1 MEQAKKMNS
10 SPPPAPEKPHDTG
23 KPNRLIREKS
33 PYLLQHARN
42 PVDWYPWGEEAFERA
57 RKEDKPIFLSVG
69 YSTCYW
75 CHVMEREVFEDTAI
89 ARLMNERLVSIKV
102 DREERPDVDRV
113 YMTAVQ
119 AMTGSGGWPM
129 SVFLTPDLV
138 PFLGATYIPPTARYG
153 RPGFT
158 DIVRHISDLWKNDR
172 SKILVSGKQI
182 EEILRK
188 SARST
193 PAKVEDSALREGFKQ
208 IAAGYDPVHG
218 GFGSGMKFP
227 RPVTLDFLF
236 RRYYRRGDSAA
247 LDMALATIRKMAD
260 GGVYDHIGGGFH
272 RYAVDAGWRV
282 PHFEK
287 MLYDQAQLAV
297 TCLEAYQI
305 THDPLY
311 SSLARDILGYVA
323 RDMTGPNG
331 EFYSAEDAESATDP
345 DETGKKEEGAFYL
358 WTKPEI
364 DRILGNEAAPL
375 FNYYFGVED
384 TGNAPSDPMNVFRGK
399 NILYVAHDAGET
411 VRKFGK
417 QPEEVISILET
428 SRKKLARERVKR
440 ARPHLDDKIIT
451 AWNGLMI
458 SAFARAYQVLHD
470 EEYLRRA
477 RRGAEFILENLYDKG
492 SGTLYRRY
500 RDGDARFEGSLQDYA
515 FFVRGLLDLYEA
527 SFETIWLRTAISLNN
542 KQSDLFRDSIGGG
555 FFDASGKDPS
565 ILVRTKEDYDGA
577 EPTGNSIAAVNLLRL
592 AQLTA
597 NEGLRDMAEKTIRA
611 FGSRIRS
618 VPESMPGML
627 AAYTWSITTPREIII
642 AGEPGAADT
651 KALLAE
657 VHSHFVPFRSLIL
670 ADGGSGQEELASYLP
685 FIKEMRTSEGKA
697 TAYICQNYAC
707 SLPSSDRE
715 VVAKLLSPPRRH
727 PE

>member
-1 MEQAKKMNS
+1 MNS
-10 SPPPAPEKPHDTG
+10 SPPQAPEKPRDAG
-23 KPNRLIREKS
+23 KPNRLIHEKS
-33 PYLLQHARN
+33 PYLLQHAQN

-57 RKEDKPIFLSVG
+57 RREDKPIFLSVG

-129 SVFLTPDLV
+129 SVFLTPELV

-172 SKILVSGKQI
+172 KKILESGNQI
-182 EEILRK
+182 EEILRRSVR
-188 SARST
+188 SA

-218 GFGSGMKFP
+218 GFGPGPKFP

-236 RRYYRRGDSAA
+236 RRYYRRGDSSA
-247 LDMALATIRKMAD
+247 LEMALTTIRKMSE
-260 GGVYDHIGGGFH
+260 GGVHDHIGGGFH
-272 RYAVDAGWRV
+272 RYSVDAQWRV

-297 TCLEAYQI
+297 TCLEAYQL
-305 THDPLY
+305 THEPRY
-311 SSLARDILGYVA
+311 SSLARDILDYVA
-323 RDMTGPNG
+323 RDMTGPDG
-331 EFYSAEDAESATDP
+331 EFFSAEDAESAIDP
-345 DETGKKEEGAFYL
+345 EGKGRKEEGAFYL

-364 DRILGNEAAPL
+364 ERLLGSDAAPV

-384 TGNAPSDPMNVFRGK
+384 TGNAPSDPMGVFKGK
-399 NILYVAHDAGET
+399 NILYVAHDAAET
-411 VRKFGK
+411 ARKFGK
-417 QPEEVISILET
+417 QAEEVTQLLEA
-428 SRKKLARERVKR
+428 SKEKLVLERLKR
-440 ARPHLDDKIIT
+440 SRPHLDDKIIT

-458 SAFARAYQVLHD
+458 SAFARAYQVLDD

-515 FFVRGLLDLYEA
+515 FLIRGLLDLYEA
-527 SFETIWLRTAISLNN
+527 SFEPSWLRTAITLNK
-542 KQSDLFRDSIGGG
+542 KQIELFRDSSGGG
-555 FFDASGKDPS
+555 FFDGPGKDPS

-577 EPTGNSIAAVNLLRL
+577 EPAGNSIAAVNLLRL

-597 NEGLRDMAEKTIRA
+597 DEGLRDMAEKTIRA
-611 FGSRIRS
+611 FGSRIAKL
-618 VPESMPGML
+618 PESMPGML

-642 AGEPGAADT
+642 SGEPGAADT
-651 KALLAE
+651 KGLLAE
-657 VHSHFVPFRSLIL
+657 VHSHFVPFRAILL
-670 ADGGSGQEELASYLP
+670 ADGGAGQEELASYLP
-685 FIKEMRTSEGKA
+685 FIRDMKTSDGIA

-707 SLPSSDRE
+707 SLPSTDRE
-715 VVAKLLSPPRRH
+715 VVAKLLSPPRHHRKE
-727 PE
+727 PARTD